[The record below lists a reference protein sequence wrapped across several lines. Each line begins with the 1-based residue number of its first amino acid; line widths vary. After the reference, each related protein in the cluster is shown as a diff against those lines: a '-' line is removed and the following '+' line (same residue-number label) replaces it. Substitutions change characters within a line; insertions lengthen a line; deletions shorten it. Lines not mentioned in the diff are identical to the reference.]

1 MEEDKDTTENESLK
15 DISNSTSSSWGGARP
30 NAGRPRGSENEET
43 RKKRVVEEEF
53 RQRVLRSAQKLIS
66 SQMNLAEGTQMLFR
80 IDTETDEKGN
90 TKKSKPILVT
100 SQEEIESYL
109 AGEFEDEDEKYYFIT
124 TERPDNRALDSLFD
138 RVFGKSVNNI
148 DVTSDGKQL
157 PQPLLYGIFDNNS
170 NKEDSSPDKED

>member
-1 MEEDKDTTENESLK
+1 MEEDKDTTEDETLK
-15 DISNSTSSSWGGARP
+15 DISNSTWGGARP

-53 RQRVLRSAQKLIS
+53 KQRVLRSANKLIS
-66 SQMNLAEGTQMLFR
+66 SQMNLAQGVQMLYV
-80 IDTETDEKGN
+80 IEKTEKGAN
-90 TKKSKPILVT
+90 KKPRLIT
-100 SQEEIESYL
+100 DQETIEKYL
-109 AGEFEDEDEKYYFIT
+109 AGELDDNTNEYYFIT

-157 PQPLLYGIFDNNS
+157 PQPLLYGIFDNDS
-170 NKEDSSPDKED
+170 NKEGNSTNKED

>member
-15 DISNSTSSSWGGARP
+15 DISNSTSPTWGGARP

-53 RQRVLRSAQKLIS
+53 KQRVLRSANKLIS
-66 SQMNLAEGTQMLFR
+66 SQMNLAEGVQMLYV
-80 IDTETDEKGN
+80 IEKTEKGAN
-90 TKKSKPILVT
+90 KKPRLIT
-100 SQEEIESYL
+100 DPETIESFL
-109 AGEFEDEDEKYYFIT
+109 AGELEDSTDEYYFIT

-157 PQPLLYGIFDNNS
+157 PQPLLYGIFDNDS
-170 NKEDSSPDKED
+170 NKEGNSTN

>member
-1 MEEDKDTTENESLK
+1 MEVDKDTTENETLK
-15 DISNSTSSSWGGARP
+15 ENSSDVKTWGGART
-30 NAGRPRGSENEET
+30 NAGRPKGSENEET

-53 RQRVLRSAQKLIS
+53 KQRVLRSANKLIS
-66 SQMNLAEGTQMLFR
+66 SQMNLAQGVQMLYV
-80 IDTETDEKGN
+80 IEKTEKGAN
-90 TKKSKPILVT
+90 KKPRLITDQST
-100 SQEEIESYL
+100 IESYL
-109 AGEFEDEDEKYYFIT
+109 AGELDGDPDEYYFIT

-170 NKEDSSPDKED
+170 DKEDSEAKQED

>member
-53 RQRVLRSAQKLIS
+53 RQRVLRSANKLIN
-66 SQMNLAEGTQMLFR
+66 SQMNLAEGVQMLYV
-80 IDTETDEKGN
+80 IEKTEKGAN
-90 TKKSKPILVT
+90 KKPRLIT
-100 SQEEIESYL
+100 DQDTIERFL
-109 AGEFEDEDEKYYFIT
+109 AGELDNEEKEYYFIT

-170 NKEDSSPDKED
+170 NKEDSSPDKEN

>member
-15 DISNSTSSSWGGARP
+15 DISNSTSPSWGGARP

-53 RQRVLRSAQKLIS
+53 KQRVLRSANKLIS
-66 SQMNLAEGTQMLFR
+66 SQMNLAQGVQMLYV
-80 IDTETDEKGN
+80 IEKTEKGAN
-90 TKKSKPILVT
+90 KKPKLIT
-100 SQEEIESYL
+100 DQETIEKFL
-109 AGEFEDEDEKYYFIT
+109 AGELEGEPDEYYFIT

-148 DVTSDGKQL
+148 DVTSDGKVL

-170 NKEDSSPDKED
+170 NKENSSTNKED

>member
-1 MEEDKDTTENESLK
+1 MEEDKNKTEDESLK
-15 DISNSTSSSWGGARP
+15 DISNSTSPSWGGARP

-53 RQRVLRSAQKLIS
+53 RQRVLRSANKLIN
-66 SQMNLAEGTQMLFR
+66 SQMNLAEGVQMLYV
-80 IDTETDEKGN
+80 IEKTEKGAN
-90 TKKSKPILVT
+90 KKPRLIT
-100 SQEEIESYL
+100 DQDTIERFL
-109 AGEFEDEDEKYYFIT
+109 AGELDNEEKEYYFIT

>member
-1 MEEDKDTTENESLK
+1 MEEDKDKTEDETLK
-15 DISNSTSSSWGGARP
+15 DISNSTSNTWGGARP
-30 NAGRPRGSENEET
+30 NAGRPKGSENEET

-53 RQRVLRSAQKLIS
+53 KQRVLRSAQKLIS
-66 SQMNLAEGTQMLFR
+66 SQMNLAQGVQMLYC
-80 IDTETDEKGN
+80 IHTERDSKGN
-90 TKKSKPILVT
+90 EKKDKPRLVE
-100 SQEEIESYL
+100 SQSEIEAYL
-109 AGEFEDEDEKYYFIT
+109 AGEYDDSEDDYYFIT